1 MVANF
6 PLWAFSR
13 TFREKLQQR
22 EDYGWLAPR
31 PWLPIGLRVRNE
43 SITWMFP
50 HLQPSFVG

>member
-31 PWLPIGLRVRNE
+31 P
-43 SITWMFP
+43 
-50 HLQPSFVG
+50 